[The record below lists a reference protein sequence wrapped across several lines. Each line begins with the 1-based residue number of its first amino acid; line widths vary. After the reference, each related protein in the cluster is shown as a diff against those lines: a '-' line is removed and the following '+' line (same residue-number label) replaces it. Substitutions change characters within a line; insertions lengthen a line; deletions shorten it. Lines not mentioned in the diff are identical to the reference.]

1 MKVCDQRYFSS
12 GLLFLLLTGCSFA
25 QRDAAI
31 SEIQGSKDES
41 ALNGQTVRAT
51 GIVTGRY
58 RTGFFIQTPDD
69 KADADPNTSEGIFVF
84 TGSRAEPSVDAAVG
98 NLVTVTGK
106 VDEFRPR
113 TDPNTL
119 SITEITFLLG
129 FHDISN
135 FSRAFKRWTGTSP
148 MLYRGRLLQEES

>member
-12 GLLFLLLTGCSFA
+12 GLLLLLLTGCSFA
-25 QRDAAI
+25 QGGAAI
-31 SEIQGSKDES
+31 SESQGSKEES
-41 ALNGQTVRAT
+41 ALNRQTLHAT

-119 SITEITFLLG
+119 SITERSEEHMSELQSHSDLVC
-129 FHDISN
+129 
-135 FSRAFKRWTGTSP
+135 
-148 MLYRGRLLQEES
+148 RLLLEKKKTDKARTAMNS